1 MSALFDKFHDEFIYT
16 LAAFIFL
23 IVFRFILTTAANK
36 VGKRSNINLARVQL
50 MVRYINFLVFFLAI
64 FVLLLVWGVQ
74 VRDVTLVF
82 SSVFAVIGIGLFAVW
97 SILSNITS
105 GVIMFFSFP
114 YKIFGLDI
122 NDIFIAGEY
131 GAIFHYN
138 GLRWNYNNTFFSEEI
153 RPRSI
158 HVNNTNIVITGH
170 YRLGIFTNA
179 FVIRGYR

>member
-114 YKIFGLDI
+114 YKIGDEIKIHDKDFPVIAIIEDI
-122 NDIFIAGEY
+122 KAFQIHLRTSDGELITYPNNLILQKAVSLVKKDAFIDSPDEGKDA
-131 GAIFHYN
+131 
-138 GLRWNYNNTFFSEEI
+138 L
-153 RPRSI
+153 
-158 HVNNTNIVITGH
+158 
-170 YRLGIFTNA
+170 
-179 FVIRGYR
+179 